1 MTKTIIIPPAV
12 VKEMVANGEFLDPC
26 SCRTSPSSVKIHVY
40 SETTRTEATQT
51 KKWKQILKVAY
62 QKSRSKQ

>member
-26 SCRTSPSSVKIHVY
+26 SSRTSPSSVKIHVY

-51 KKWKQILKVAY
+51 KNGDKF
-62 QKSRSKQ
+62 